1 MKCPVCGSELLQK
14 RFGDIHV
21 DFCGSCKGV
30 WVATDK
36 LDDLI
41 IELLET
47 RDIPDAPLDIEKD
60 VVRVADLDEGARM
73 CPVCGREMRKFNYA
87 YDSNIILDKCEECGG
102 VWADDGE
109 IMRLAVFRKGNPIL
123 DRLAD
128 AIAENSRER
137 VSVRLD
143 SASQRGGGWYAFAP
157 KFILPMGDDLESS
170 SFPFVTAAIALLN
183 VVVFV
188 WQWFFLGGDTAQAF
202 FKRFGLVPANAFAG
216 WEHLPSFLTSM
227 FIHVG
232 LFHLFGNM
240 LFLFI
245 FADNIEDKLGHA
257 KFLGLYL
264 LFGLAADFTHILSH
278 PDSLIPTIG
287 ASGAI
292 SGIMGAYFVIFPAA
306 KIKTYV
312 YGKIMDIPAWF
323 FLGTWF
329 TMQIIFSQLAK
340 SNPLGGGVAWTA
352 HLGGF
357 VAGVAIALFFRFF
370 PKKRSPL
377 GEGDN
382 EAPTSQIQ
390 DSDHTVK

>member
-1 MKCPVCGSELLQK
+1 MKCPVCGSDLLPK
-14 RFGDIHV
+14 RFGDVHV

-30 WVATDK
+30 WVATDE

-41 IELLET
+41 SELLET
-47 RDIPDAPLDIEKD
+47 RDIPDAPLDIDKD
-60 VVRVADLDEGARM
+60 IVRVAELDEGARN
-73 CPVCGREMRKFNYA
+73 CPACGREMRKFNYA

-137 VSVRLD
+137 VAGRLD
-143 SASQRGGGWYAFAP
+143 SSSQQGGGLFMFAP
-157 KFILPMGDDLESS
+157 RIILPLADDQESS
-170 SFPFVTAAIALLN
+170 SFPLVTVVITLLN
-183 VVVFV
+183 VAVFA
-188 WQWFFLGGDTAQAF
+188 WQWFFLAGDTAQEF
-202 FKRFGLVPANAFAG
+202 FNRFGLVSANAFAG

-232 LFHLFGNM
+232 LFHLLGNM

-245 FADNIEDKLGHA
+245 FADNIEDRLGHA

-264 LFGLAADFTHILSH
+264 LFGLAADFAHIISR
-278 PDSLIPTIG
+278 PDSIIPAIG

-292 SGIMGAYFVIFPAA
+292 SGIMGAYFVTFPAA

-312 YGKIMDIPAWF
+312 YGKIVDIPALV

-329 TMQIIFSQLAK
+329 AMQVLCSWLAK
-340 SNPLGGGVAWTA
+340 SSPLEGGVAWEA

-357 VAGVAIALFFRFF
+357 VAGVIIALSFRFF
-370 PKKRSPL
+370 PKKRAPL
-377 GEGDN
+377 EDVDN
-382 EAPTSQIQ
+382 EAPASQAPA
-390 DSDHTVK
+390 SDHTVK